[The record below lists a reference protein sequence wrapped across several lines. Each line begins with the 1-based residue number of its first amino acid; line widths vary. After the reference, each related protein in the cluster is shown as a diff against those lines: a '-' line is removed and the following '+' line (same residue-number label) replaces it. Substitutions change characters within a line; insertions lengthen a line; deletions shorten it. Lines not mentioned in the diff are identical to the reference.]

1 MATWFTTERYY
12 IQNNNDNAKSSTSK
26 VAAKIKIKES
36 KDNLNALE
44 RKMELLESAEMVEL
58 LKEAQK
64 IQKCF

>member
-44 RKMELLESAEMVEL
+44 RKMELRESAEMVEL

>member
-1 MATWFTTERYY
+1 M
-12 IQNNNDNAKSSTSK
+12 KSSTSK

-44 RKMELLESAEMVEL
+44 RKMELRESAEMVEL

>member
-36 KDNLNALE
+36 KDNLNAFE
-44 RKMELLESAEMVEL
+44 RKMELRESAEMVEL

>member
-1 MATWFTTERYY
+1 MATWFITERYY

-44 RKMELLESAEMVEL
+44 RKMELRESEEMVEL